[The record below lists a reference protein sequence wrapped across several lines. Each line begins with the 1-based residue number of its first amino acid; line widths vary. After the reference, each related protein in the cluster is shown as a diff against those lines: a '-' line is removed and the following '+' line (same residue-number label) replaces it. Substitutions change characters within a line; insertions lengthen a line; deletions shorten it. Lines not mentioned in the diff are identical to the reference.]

1 MTSPR
6 VVVAALLVLASPRA
20 LPAQALP
27 VGHPPVPGQS
37 GVQPTWTP
45 HRVYDTK
52 AKRFIDT
59 EAMAAELA
67 KADVVLIGEQH
78 DDPGTHAMQRAI
90 LEAIGRRRDR
100 VVLAM
105 EMFERDVQ
113 PLLDGYL
120 AGRLPEDSLMASGRP
135 WPRYQIDYR
144 PMVEWARAHG
154 WPVIAGNVPRPI
166 ASAIARSGMAAL
178 DTLSTTTR
186 GWVAATLSCEHDD
199 YFSRFEETMKDH
211 VPGDTPEAKASAIE
225 RFYLAQCAKDETMG
239 ESIAQALVNA
249 GAGAL
254 VVHVNGAFHSDFG
267 LGTAERA
274 ARRLPGKSIMVVSAI
289 PVANLDSII
298 VTKDDR
304 KLGRYLV
311 YTLKP

>member
-1 MTSPR
+1 MRSFLP
-6 VVVAALLVLASPRA
+6 ALLLAAPLA

-27 VGHPPVPGQS
+27 AGHPPLAASAGIAPS
-37 GVQPTWTP
+37 WTP
-45 HRVYDTK
+45 HRVYDTR
-52 AKRFIDT
+52 AKRFVDT

-78 DDPGTHAMQRAI
+78 DDPGTHAMQRAL

-100 VVLAM
+100 VVVAM

-113 PLLDGYL
+113 PLMDAYL
-120 AGRLPEDSLMASGRP
+120 AGRLPEDSLLASGRP
-135 WPRYQIDYR
+135 WPRYRTDYR
-144 PMVEWARAHG
+144 PMVEWAHARG

-166 ASAIARSGMAAL
+166 ASAIARGGLAIL
-178 DTLSTTTR
+178 DTLDVRSR
-186 GWVAATLSCEHDD
+186 GWVAANLRCEHDD
-199 YFSRFEETMKDH
+199 YFARFEETMKEH
-211 VPGDTPEAKASAIE
+211 VPGDTEEAKAGAME
-225 RFYLAQCAKDETMG
+225 RFYQAQCAKDETMG

-249 GAGAL
+249 GAGAM

-274 ARRLPGKSIMVVSAI
+274 ARRLPGKSIVVVSAV
-289 PVANLDSII
+289 PVADLDNIE
-298 VTKDDR
+298 VAKDDL
-304 KLGRYLV
+304 KLGQYLL

>member
-1 MTSPR
+1 MTR
-6 VVVAALLVLASPRA
+6 HLLLTLLAAPLA

-27 VGHPPVPGQS
+27 TGHPAVPGQG

-52 AKRFIDT
+52 AKQFIDT

-78 DDPGTHAMQRAI
+78 DDPGTHAMQRAL
-90 LEAIGRRRDR
+90 LEAIGRRRAH

-113 PLLDGYL
+113 PLMDAYL
-120 AGRLPEDSLMASGRP
+120 AGRLPEDSLLAAGRP
-135 WPRYQIDYR
+135 WPRYRTDYR
-144 PMVEWARAHG
+144 PMVEWAHAQG

-166 ASAIARSGMAAL
+166 ASAISRGGMAAIDTL
-178 DTLSTTTR
+178 DTRSR
-186 GWVAATLSCEHDD
+186 GMVAATLSCEHDD

-211 VPGDTPEAKASAIE
+211 VPGDTPEAKSGAME

-249 GAGAL
+249 GVGAL

-267 LGTAERA
+267 LGTAARA
-274 ARRLPGKSIMVVSAI
+274 ARRLPGKSILVVSAI
-289 PVANLDSII
+289 PVADLDGIA
-298 VTKDDR
+298 VEKDDL
-304 KLGRYLV
+304 KLGRYLL
-311 YTLKP
+311 YTLRP